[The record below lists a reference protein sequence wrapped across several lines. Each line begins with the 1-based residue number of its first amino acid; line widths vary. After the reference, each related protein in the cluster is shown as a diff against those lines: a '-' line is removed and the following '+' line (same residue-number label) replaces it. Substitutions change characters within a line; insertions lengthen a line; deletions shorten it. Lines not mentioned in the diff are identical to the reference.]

1 MTYTGPVLCLL
12 RIQDFQSV
20 VVDVNNTL
28 TDKESKP
35 LYLHFTYSVTW
46 GGAVKVFNAGF
57 KVNS

>member
-12 RIQDFQSV
+12 RIQDHQSV
-20 VVDVNNTL
+20 VVDANTTL
-28 TDKESKP
+28 TDKEGKP

-46 GGAVKVFNAGF
+46 GGAVKVFNVGF